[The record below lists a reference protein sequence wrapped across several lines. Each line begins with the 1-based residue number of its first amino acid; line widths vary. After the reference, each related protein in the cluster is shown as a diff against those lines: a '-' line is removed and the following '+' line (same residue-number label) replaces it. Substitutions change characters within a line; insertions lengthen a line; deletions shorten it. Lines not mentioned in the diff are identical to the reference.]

1 MQKGNSCTFVNLSG
15 LYNLVKPL
23 FGQGKGSKG
32 TPPLVPMTEKDLAFK
47 LVKAAKAG
55 DLDCARISKEPIFI
69 ETYAKHTGEDP
80 VLTKVPIVTREN
92 VMNWLQGKRS
102 EFSQYDNL
110 LRPAIESKDHET
122 KLKAATLDAQELGSK
137 IVEEHAG
144 FKPAD

>member
-23 FGQGKGSKG
+23 FGHGKGSKG
-32 TPPLVPMTEKDLAFK
+32 TLPLVPMTEKDLAFK

-55 DLDCARISKEPIFI
+55 DLDCARISSEPIFL
-69 ETYAKHTGEDP
+69 ETFANHTGDNP
-80 VLTKVPIVTREN
+80 VLTKIPIVTKEN
-92 VMNWLQGKRS
+92 FLNWLQGKPS
-102 EFSQYDNL
+102 EFTKMV
-110 LRPAIESKDHET
+110 PAVQDKDYET